1 MTAAEQEV
9 NDAMHEGV
17 TIINGVLP
25 VRIEKDDTGRA
36 VALIIS
42 DCKFEDNKPVP
53 IEGTEKRLEADLIIS
68 AIGQSP
74 DIEGLEEMGNE
85 HGFFDIDDFYRHKT
99 KEGHFV
105 AGDIVRP
112 HLLTTAI
119 GQGSIASQSIK
130 SFFDKV
136 KDFLPKFLNFM
147 RSFLLYETK
156 SPKVSTSAAFKQ
168 FKALTDKPKSVSS
181 VFNN

>member
-1 MTAAEQEV
+1 M
-9 NDAMHEGV
+9 
-17 TIINGVLP
+17 P

-119 GQGSIASQSIK
+119 GQGSIC
-130 SFFDKV
+130 
-136 KDFLPKFLNFM
+136 
-147 RSFLLYETK
+147 LLY
-156 SPKVSTSAAFKQ
+156 TSDAA
-168 FKALTDKPKSVSS
+168 DE
-181 VFNN
+181 